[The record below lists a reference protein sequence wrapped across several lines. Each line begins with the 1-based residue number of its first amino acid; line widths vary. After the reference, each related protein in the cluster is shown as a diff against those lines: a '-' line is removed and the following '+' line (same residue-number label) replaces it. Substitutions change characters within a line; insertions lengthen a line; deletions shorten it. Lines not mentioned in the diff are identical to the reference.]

1 MRRVS
6 DNGLSIISDSYGR
19 TLAGMDHFTASERV
33 IVAQVPIQG
42 ISIIYPVI
50 GDLFGWLAVLGFV
63 VIAIATIIRWR
74 RSKTTAEPVTAE
86 EELAP
91 AH

>member
-1 MRRVS
+1 
-6 DNGLSIISDSYGR
+6 
-19 TLAGMDHFTASERV
+19 MDHFTASERV

-42 ISIIYPVI
+42 ISTIYPVI

-63 VIAIATIIRWR
+63 VIAIAAIIRWR